1 MIRPLVQID
10 DVVREMND
18 AEYAEWQ
25 AQEEERGRILAE
37 SVRLERNKL
46 LFECDWRV
54 MKAVEDGTVVDL
66 NWATYRQTLRDIPQQ
81 AGFPTNIDW
90 PVKPE

>member
-54 MKAVEDGTVVDL
+54 MKALESGAVVDL
-66 NWATYRQTLRDIPQQ
+66 NWALYRQALRDIPSQP
-81 AGFPTNIDW
+81 GFPWDIIW
-90 PVKPE
+90 PETP